1 MYFQDIHTNEIL
13 KLKGEWQKVNDQ
25 MMAYFQTELGA
36 LITMC
41 ESDLRKIY
49 TIHEIKQKHS
59 DDREADRIYNMQK
72 KLAKRGA
79 RLEMFLIEAE
89 NSHLYHWKKE
99 YEKECIVTDFDIES
113 ETVTIKD
120 YPFPIPF
127 KLIHDVYHL
136 DLDRFV
142 VDEVVEVIHRLGFDH
157 VNMCI
162 EHSERITMNE
172 SLLKRTVFIHD
183 NKTRTNIFE
192 IANAEILDD
201 TELYTILITKIKEF
215 SSKAILNI

>member
-1 MYFQDIHTNEIL
+1 MYFQDIATNEIL
-13 KLKGEWQKVNDQ
+13 KIKGEWQKVNGQ

-49 TIHEIKQKHS
+49 TIHDLKEKYS
-59 DDREADRIYNMQK
+59 DDREADRVYNIQK

-79 RLEMFLIEAE
+79 RIEMYILETE
-89 NSHLYHWKKE
+89 NKHLQKWLEDFKDE
-99 YEKECIVTDFDIES
+99 LIVTDFDIEN

-127 KLIHDVYHL
+127 NLIHNVYHL
-136 DLDRFV
+136 DLNRFV
-142 VDEVVEVIHRLGFDH
+142 VDEIVEVIHRLGFDH
-157 VNMCI
+157 VNKCI

-172 SLLKRTVFIHD
+172 SLLTRTVFIRD
-183 NKTRTNIFE
+183 NKTRNNIFE
-192 IANAEILDD
+192 IKNAESLDD
-201 TELYTILITKIKEF
+201 AELYDILIEKIKEF